1 MGDSFVLRLRS
12 VDQLC
17 GAFLFQ
23 REVRHFAFV
32 DRFRVSFPL
41 SGGSSFAVGGVGA
54 LFRVDVVESPFYFR
68 VLVCSVFSRAASV
81 AGICLAGRVF
91 AFVGRVDGCFVQ
103 VLLQGG
109 DAVAFVRWMRSI
121 KKGKRGWPSFL
132 FVGCGV

>member
-1 MGDSFVLRLRS
+1 MDGFGLCLPPIDRLCDFFFLS
-12 VDQLC
+12 
-17 GAFLFQ
+17 GAFC
-23 REVRHFAFV
+23 HFAV
-32 DRFRVSFPL
+32 ADWFRLSF
-41 SGGSSFAVGGVGA
+41 SISDVCAGAFDGVGA